1 MEYLSVTQTL
11 KTEFVEIWQKM
22 VLLGPKWAVAIA
34 IMLVTWACARL
45 VRRTVQ
51 RIVSKTSTQG
61 HVDIL
66 ISRVVSGVI
75 IALGAVLALSILG
88 MSLSAAL
95 ATIGLASVGIGFA
108 LQDILSNLFAGIIL
122 LLQHPFTIGD
132 QVRLGDLEG
141 VVENIRVRDTQ
152 ILTYGGERI
161 FIPNKTVFG
170 GPIINYT
177 STKTLRV
184 DVPVKIKHVEEIDL
198 AKKTARGVLRGFP
211 GVMKQPSPLVLVK
224 SENKEIELLLRFWI
238 DSDRNRSQRLC
249 SDVTEAVLNEFLG
262 KGIAT
267 IHEPRET
274 PLPEDATREEKI
286 EREIGQTVPIEEI
299 DPQMGQDH

>member
-1 MEYLSVTQTL
+1 MQYPSVAETL

-22 VLLGPKWAVAIA
+22 VQLGPKWVVAIA

-45 VRRTVQ
+45 VRRAVQ

-66 ISRVVSGVI
+66 ISRGASGII
-75 IALGAVLALSILG
+75 IAMGVVLALSILG

-108 LQDILSNLFAGIIL
+108 MQDILSNFFAGIIL

-161 FIPNKTVFG
+161 FIPNKNVFS

-177 STKTLRV
+177 STQTLRV
-184 DVPVKIKHVEEIDL
+184 DVPVKIKHAEDLDL

-224 SENKEIELLLRFWI
+224 SESKEIELVLRFWI

-249 SDVTEAVLNEFLG
+249 SDVTEAVLNEFRE

-267 IHEPRET
+267 IHEPRTT
-274 PLPEDATREEKI
+274 PLPKDATGEEKLERELGETVPI
-286 EREIGQTVPIEEI
+286 EKIDSEIGQT
-299 DPQMGQDH
+299 H